1 MFFKLVQHQKLSTCL
16 FEPIVYLN
24 LLGVSVT
31 MLFTLF
37 TFVAMTKYHLR
48 KKEYVLFA
56 YAPKGESLMVRE
68 AWKSLLKA
76 ERSHF
81 VAGN

>member
-1 MFFKLVQHQKLSTCL
+1 
-16 FEPIVYLN
+16 
-24 LLGVSVT
+24 

-81 VAGN
+81 VAGNWVNKLKAGQIYKLTMLLQWNPTP